1 MLTYRGVVSPLLRV
15 VQLNLITQSTMKKV
29 KKNRVGSEVQYGP
42 RTVGEIL
49 HSYLEN
55 SNEPIAVALRD
66 RLFKDI
72 HPHTELGVD
81 LKLITRKHGRMKVG
95 EMLDGTLVRD
105 GEDHYLFMEQMF
117 KMTGWQT
124 RRNAHLYEG
133 QYVNVNMRPDGVIYP
148 TFRYGQLY
156 NENITFR
163 EFCYR
168 AAHELVKVAGRIEE

>member
-1 MLTYRGVVSPLLRV
+1 
-15 VQLNLITQSTMKKV
+15 MKNI

-55 SNEPIAVALRD
+55 SNEPLAAALRD
-66 RLFKDI
+66 SLFKDA
-72 HPHTELGVD
+72 HPNTELGVD

-95 EMLDGTLVRD
+95 EMLDGTIVRD

-117 KMTGWQT
+117 KMTGWKT

-133 QYVNVNMRPDGVIYP
+133 QYVNVNMRDDGVVYP
-148 TFRYGQLY
+148 TFRYGRLY
-156 NENITFR
+156 KKNIAFR
-163 EFCYR
+163 DFCR
-168 AAHELVKVAGRIEE
+168 EAAEELVMVKGLVEENEIMKE

>member
-1 MLTYRGVVSPLLRV
+1 MVTRISNSRRPSGSGKENEPKVIGEV
-15 VQLNLITQSTMKKV
+15 LNEYFQ
-29 KKNRVGSEVQYGP
+29 
-42 RTVGEIL
+42 
-49 HSYLEN
+49 

-72 HPHTELGVD
+72 HPHTEPCCQ

-95 EMLDGTLVRD
+95 EMLDGTIVRD